1 MRNFDASRIE
11 HFRLSHVRNSLVNPP
26 EEELGPPCPGQQPC
40 VLRRK
45 LPALRVLL
53 KRAWRVVPHHLVVV
67 AKRQVAVGTLG
78 RER

>member
-11 HFRLSHVRNSLVNPP
+11 HFRLSHLRNSFVNPP

-40 VLRRK
+40 ILRRK
-45 LPALRVLL
+45 LPAFRVLF
-53 KRAWRVVPHHLVVV
+53 KRSWRVKPHHLVVV
-67 AKRQVAVGTLG
+67 AEREVAVAAIG